1 MTVADLPSEF
11 HVFIVGIDGAAT
23 VDVGG
28 AIDLAA
34 APHLR
39 ERLDAVVGT
48 TTGDVVVNLADVTFL
63 DSTGLVV
70 LVAAQRQ
77 LNETGR
83 RLVLRNPSRFVHRV
97 LELAGVAEVFAVD
110 HSAFEAAAD

>member
-11 HVFIVGIDGAAT
+11 HIFIVGIDGAAT
-23 VDVGG
+23 LNVGG

-39 ERLDAVVGT
+39 ERLHAVIGT
-48 TTGDVVVNLADVTFL
+48 TTGDVVVDLADVTFL

-70 LVAAQRQ
+70 LIAAQRK

-97 LELAGVAEVFAVD
+97 FDLAGVADVFGV
-110 HSAFEAAAD
+110 